1 MTVTVHFWSYFRDL
15 TGIKSDQFDVP
26 AGMRVGAFLDM
37 VYGRHPAL
45 VPLRGSAL
53 VAVGVEYA
61 DPDQVLEPGSEVSLF
76 PPVQGG

>member
-15 TGIKSDQFDVP
+15 AGIKSDQFEVP
-26 AGMRVGAFLDM
+26 AGTSVGSFLDT
-37 VYGRHPAL
+37 VNQRHSAL

-61 DPDQVLEPGSEVSLF
+61 DSNQVLEPDSEVSLF

>member
-1 MTVTVHFWSYFRDL
+1 MTITVHFWSYFRDL
-15 TGIKSDQFDVP
+15 TGIKSDQFEVP
-26 AGMRVGAFLDM
+26 PGTRVGAFLDV
-37 VYGRHPAL
+37 VYGRHATL

-61 DPDQVLEPGSEVSLF
+61 DSNQVLEPGSEVSLF

>member
-1 MTVTVHFWSYFRDL
+1 MTITVHFWSYFRDL
-15 TGIKSDQFDVP
+15 TGIKSDQFEVP
-26 AGMRVGAFLDM
+26 AGTRVGSFLDV
-37 VYGRHPAL
+37 VYSRHSAL

-61 DPDQVLEPGSEVSLF
+61 DSNQVLEPGSEVSLF